1 MTQLRFYFKYITPN
15 GMWICHGPFT
25 LLWRRLITIISFLTG
40 KIKLSESVE
49 KSVLILILRQFF
61 YMSHTT
67 IISAAATLFK
77 AWQRLFYTRP
87 LKGDRSKMV
96 LWRHE
101 LCRPILVIIVIIHC
115 SSSLLFCVLLTRHLL
130 CFLYSA
136 AFCYCS
142 TPHQPLM
149 YLHTTGHNDNVIGR
163 LAKIINQRPWEI
175 WY

>member
-1 MTQLRFYFKYITPN
+1 ML
-15 GMWICHGPFT
+15 
-25 LLWRRLITIISFLTG
+25 
-40 KIKLSESVE
+40 
-49 KSVLILILRQFF
+49 KSPYILILRQFF

-115 SSSLLFCVLLTRHLL
+115 SSCLLFCVLLTRHLL

-142 TPHQPLM
+142 TPPPAFNVLTYYRTQRQCRRPFGKDYQP
-149 YLHTTGHNDNVIGR
+149 TTLRNLILIMVKKMNPCVVSTCVNNTHRTHIMHR
-163 LAKIINQRPWEI
+163 SQ
-175 WY
+175 